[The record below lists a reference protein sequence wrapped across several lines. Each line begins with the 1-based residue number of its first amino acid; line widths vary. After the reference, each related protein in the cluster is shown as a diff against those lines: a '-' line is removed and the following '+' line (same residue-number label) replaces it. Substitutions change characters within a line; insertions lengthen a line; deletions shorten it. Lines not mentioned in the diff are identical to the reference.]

1 MQKIVPYPA
10 LFFGTMITFLLG
22 ITSSPAFAQAG
33 LPPGQPPEIRSAGAP
48 SPAEV
53 CLNAAIPPGR
63 DKQNACDNA
72 LATSSADSLERA
84 HINAVISSFLIREGR
99 IDDARRSIEEALAIA
114 PDDTLVLNNWGGVLL
129 RQSSFAAATDA
140 YSKALQVTNEAD
152 LAAVLYKNRS
162 LALRGLGEYRE
173 AAADYAEYLRL
184 IATMYGQGRSAPSD
198 DPNPLKPRN

>member
-1 MQKIVPYPA
+1 M
-10 LFFGTMITFLLG
+10 TFWVG
-22 ITSSPAFAQAG
+22 ATSTPAFAQAG
-33 LPPGQPPEIRSAGAP
+33 LASDRPLEIRSADAP

-53 CLNAAIPPGR
+53 CLNAAIPASR
-63 DKQNACDNA
+63 DKQRTCDNA
-72 LATSSADSLERA
+72 LATSTANSVERA
-84 HINAVISSFLIREGR
+84 HIHAVISSFLIREGR
-99 IDDARRSIEEALAIA
+99 IDEARRSIEEALAIA

-184 IATMYGQGRSAPSD
+184 MATMYGQGRSALSD
-198 DPNPLKPRN
+198 DPNPLIPRN